1 MSMLESNRT
10 RQALGTE
17 SGAELRNPRTLGHK
31 PTARHRFLC
40 EMAGALEG
48 ESILDLGCGFGWFAK
63 YAVEQGC
70 KRVIGVDLDER
81 LIDRARREVPGAEFL
96 LQDAT
101 EIPASIGKFVVV
113 SMFDFLEHLAGSK
126 SVDVLRRVN
135 QLLEAE
141 GRLLISVPY
150 RSFLSNALDPALFFG
165 HHHYSIKDL
174 EKILG
179 STGFRVSSVF
189 YAGGLWEQL
198 SLIWLY
204 IFKWVFHREM
214 PFADF
219 FERKRSAEYEAFQRK
234 PGRKAYVTMFL
245 EAVIEDQTWA
255 CGT

>member
-1 MSMLESNRT
+1 
-10 RQALGTE
+10 
-17 SGAELRNPRTLGHK
+17 
-31 PTARHRFLC
+31 
-40 EMAGALEG
+40 
-48 ESILDLGCGFGWFAK
+48 
-63 YAVEQGC
+63 
-70 KRVIGVDLDER
+70 VDLDER

-174 EKILG
+174 EKTLG
-179 STGFRVSSVF
+179 STGFRVSSVV

-214 PFADF
+214 PFAYF

-245 EAVIEDQTWA
+245 EAVIEDQAWA